1 MANPKFIPVESK
13 VLINARLPKSLTDQL
28 EKYSEITG
36 NTKTDIFTTALAE
49 YFDNITVDNTYLSDV
64 SGITLK
70 IPFTPHQKKY
80 CINHKTDL
88 TTIINNSMLADDKFF
103 NETFEILKIPNNLDI
118 FDGETYKTDGISYN
132 YNIADS
138 LVNVNVVHSGIEFF
152 IYPDLYETLI
162 ETDNVNAADM
172 LYCFYFEVTANDDLI
187 IRLIDYVTA
196 INLLSKANNDIVKNL
211 LISCYKDLDSISD
224 MEFERNNEI
233 ESTFKKENAEYN
245 NPYADPE
252 MNVDPDILYDDV
264 SERISKK
271 YNSDINELINA
282 VANKFNTGNI
292 IKLGDDIDKRMV
304 KPDDYAAI
312 YGEILKSIYDPDDE
326 IYKKLLKDAIADS
339 MDSDNGIIY
348 DKIEFK
354 WLIKVKN
361 SQSI

>member
-13 VLINARLPKSLTDQL
+13 VLINARLPKSLTDKL

-88 TTIINNSMLADDKFF
+88 TSIINNSMLGDDKFF
-103 NETFEILKIPNNLDI
+103 NETFEILQIPNNLDI
-118 FDGETYKTDGISYN
+118 FDGESFKTDGISYN
-132 YNIADS
+132 YNVADS

-162 ETDNVNAADM
+162 QTDYVDATDM
-172 LYCFYFEVTANDDLI
+172 LYCFYFEITDNDDLI

-211 LISCYKDLDSISD
+211 LISCYKEL
-224 MEFERNNEI
+224 NEI
-233 ESTFKKENAEYN
+233 NDIESERDDEINSTFKKENAKYN
-245 NPYADPE
+245 NPFADPE

-264 SERISKK
+264 SERISEK
-271 YNSDINELINA
+271 YNADINDLINLTA
-282 VANKFNTGNI
+282 VKFNTGNI

-304 KPDDYAAI
+304 KPENYAAI
-312 YGEILKSIYDPDDE
+312 YSEIIKSIYDPDDE
-326 IYKKLLKDAIADS
+326 IYKELLKDAISDS
-339 MDSDNGIIY
+339 MNSDNGINF

-354 WLIKVKN
+354 
-361 SQSI
+361 